1 LLPEDPDDESTK
13 FMLFPGIPIPEDE
26 RTGATNV
33 TAQVPVPP
41 KSLMEGE
48 PPSEVTAVAMAV
60 PSAPIRPREAS
71 QHDFDDDESAPSSTT
86 DIRMAPD
93 ALPADDEPRTH
104 IASASAAASLLEEM
118 RREAYIARD
127 SSPDLDP
134 DPPMDLSSSDSEE
147 EPAPLPLTDE
157 HTIVPTVTRSIDTTL
172 QSRAAVT
179 PQDVPERTIAV
190 MFSPLLA
197 GESPAPLPVPPPPD
211 DGRNRKIPAPL
222 PPPRRPPGRSPRA
235 SSPAL
240 EEIEAAPVPAPA
252 PPSEP
257 PISAPLSSSV
267 ATPAPEPYEHRPG
280 AIDAMDAIEALG
292 TGDGLEAIDALGAI
306 DAERATDQQLVPS
319 LDSEE
324 DILMADSSEF
334 EVVSGLDDDNEPALV
349 RALAPTMVAEEL
361 EPVVPNASEY
371 EAEEISGIIED
382 PDGDEE
388 PEVNTSTDI
397 GAPLADR
404 PSGPNAARANKNAQ
418 NPLQYAPP
426 EPDDRV
432 NRPAF
437 LKNTD
442 DEEDRLIDRA
452 MFKDL
457 LTYLRRRMDETADPR
472 ERAACLVKIA
482 SVHERQLED
491 PREAFDAAYEAL
503 TLSAGDDDAG
513 VLCLQL
519 ATRLQMLPS
528 LYERTLRMAQ
538 STAIEFRSGLVAW
551 LLRIAQALGKN
562 DQVQAQY
569 AELERLDPKHP
580 LLLTRAAERAIARQD
595 LKGAKDAIERALD
608 RTSIPKERARLL
620 VLGAQTSV
628 GKPEEQLRQL
638 EAAYRLTPGDVGLIM
653 TLEKNGMAEGRYAQ
667 ASWAL
672 TELFALAD
680 TPDAKVVM
688 LLRHAEL
695 LEKHFVQRD
704 IAAEKL
710 EEVLRLKPGH
720 PVALASLERCYHALQ
735 AWPDLAKTLERRADS
750 AKDARGRL
758 ELLTR
763 AAEVMELKM
772 LDAPGAALVLKRAIS
787 LDPKNKKV
795 LSELTRLSEKAEN
808 WPDVITYRTMLAEQ
822 SPSRKQ
828 AAQAY
833 VQIGDIME
841 ARARDLLGAKLA
853 YDKAAE
859 LDKTNTQAWEAIER
873 MARAARDERR
883 LLTALEERAK
893 YTESP
898 RLRAPI
904 FAELGRVRHEQGDE
918 KGAMTA
924 FEAALKADSSHEA
937 AASYVAERYVSQ
949 ERFKDALP
957 LVDFLINA
965 QSHDRGDPLLLQGRL
980 RLGMRVAAAMGD
992 VERAFLWGT
1001 QAVDLD
1007 PSALGPWVDL
1017 VDLVLSGKDK
1027 GSLLHKARHLLAKL
1041 ESAPVSIDLSTAIK
1055 LGHLELLLS
1064 DGPRAAHAFSHALSL
1079 EPQNQAAL
1087 LGMVD
1092 ACLLTNDFAGAS
1104 DCKVAL
1110 ARSSANLEDRFK
1122 HLVEAGEI
1130 WAARA
1135 RDLGEAERV
1144 WEEALAIK
1152 PSDHRLLHSLM
1163 GVYTERED
1171 WEKLEQILRRI
1182 ADIQESPER
1191 RAKSLFTRAQ
1201 VIAEKVGD
1209 ELRGAAAY
1217 EEVLAADPSRLD
1229 AFEQIVRLLTTRKD
1243 WWELERA
1250 YRTMI
1255 AKTQEA
1261 KEPGLAFALR
1271 KQLGLVYRDRL
1282 GDAER
1287 ALEAFDAADRIRS
1300 TDVEL
1305 RKMVTELLIV
1315 TDRVDMAIAGVRMH
1329 ISREPLT
1336 GPLYADLYDLFL
1348 RKHAFDQAW
1357 CAVNVLAQLQPLTR
1371 EQAQFLGDYPPY
1383 PMGDVPGQIPEQA
1396 WQSHLLHGD
1405 LDPLL
1410 TRIFAWMTPA
1420 VARARH
1426 AMIPPEQ
1433 MAMAM
1438 GRPLTPQHT
1447 PHADTVRTA
1456 FRNAAEILS
1465 MPIPEMMATMIPGQ
1479 KFPVVPALA
1488 PFGALQVNPTSID
1501 AIGDT
1506 LAFVAGKRLAEQR
1519 PELCAR
1525 AFYPSV
1531 SELTGLLATAVRVGN
1546 NSAGRDPHFA
1556 ASDNALLRTMSPV
1569 ERQGVAQLIAKATQE
1584 GAKLD
1589 VKRWCKLADLSSS
1602 RAGLLLCGD
1611 VEQARKALAREP
1623 QSPSDPTPKDR
1634 TAELY
1639 VFAISE
1645 QHTELRGAIGTAV
1658 GAEE

>member
-1 LLPEDPDDESTK
+1 
-13 FMLFPGIPIPEDE
+13 MMFPGVPIPEDE
-26 RTGATNV
+26 RTGATSV
-33 TAQVPVPP
+33 SAQLPEAHLKAP
-41 KSLMEGE
+41 LARMEGE
-48 PPSEVTAVAMAV
+48 PPSEVTAVAM
-60 PSAPIRPREAS
+60 PSPPVRPRLPS
-71 QHDFDDDESAPSSTT
+71 QPAFDDDDDVPSSAT
-86 DIRMAPD
+86 DIRAAPE

-118 RREAYIARD
+118 RREAYIAQD

-134 DPPMDLSSSDSEE
+134 EPDMDA
-147 EPAPLPLTDE
+147 PAALTDE

-179 PQDVPERTIAV
+179 SQEVPERTIAV

-222 PPPRRPPGRSPRA
+222 PPPRRPPGRSQRA

-240 EEIEAAPVPAPA
+240 EEIEEAPAAPAAPWQASPPMAPAEPLPAPA

-257 PISAPLSSSV
+257 PTFAPV
-267 ATPAPEPYEHRPG
+267 MAPEPDPYEQTHGPAG
-280 AIDAMDAIEALG
+280 AMDAL
-292 TGDGLEAIDALGAI
+292 DALA
-306 DAERATDQQLVPS
+306 ALEPERATDQQLMPS
-319 LDSEE
+319 LDSED
-324 DILMADSSEF
+324 DIMMADSSEF
-334 EVVSGLDDDNEPALV
+334 EVVGAAGIDSEPALV
-349 RALAPTMVAEEL
+349 RALAPTMAALEL
-361 EPVVPNASEY
+361 GDLPPPAIEY

-382 PDGDEE
+382 VDDEPDDGPE
-388 PEVNTSTDI
+388 PQTNTSTDVA
-397 GAPLADR
+397 APAPVDR
-404 PSGPNAARANKNAQ
+404 PSGPNAARASKNAQ
-418 NPLQYAPP
+418 NPLQYVPP
-426 EPDDRV
+426 EPDDRIH
-432 NRPAF
+432 RPAF

-457 LTYLRRRMDETADPR
+457 LTYLKRRMDDTGDPR

-482 SVHERQLED
+482 SVYERQLDD

-513 VLCLQL
+513 ALCLQL
-519 ATRLQMLPS
+519 ALRLQMLPS
-528 LYERTLRMAQ
+528 LYERTLRAAQ
-538 STAIEFRSGLVAW
+538 ATAVEFRSGIVAW
-551 LLRIAQALGKN
+551 LLRMALALGKN

-580 LLLTRAAERAIARQD
+580 LLLARAAERAIARQD
-595 LKGAKDAIERALD
+595 VKSAKDAIERALD
-608 RTSIPKERARLL
+608 RTSIPKERARLY
-620 VLGAQTSV
+620 VLGAQTSA

-638 EAAYRLTPGDVGLIM
+638 EAAYRLTPGDVGVIM
-653 TLEKNGMAEGRYAQ
+653 ALEKNGMAEGRYAQ
-667 ASWAL
+667 AAWAL
-672 TELFALAD
+672 SELFELAD
-680 TPDAKVVM
+680 TPDAQVAM

-695 LEKHFVQRD
+695 LEKHFMQRD
-704 IAAEKL
+704 VAAKKL
-710 EEVLRLKPGH
+710 EEVVRLKPGH
-720 PVALASLERCYHALQ
+720 PAALASLERCYHALQ
-735 AWPDLAKTLERRADS
+735 AWPELARTLERRADA

-772 LDAPGAALVLKRAIS
+772 LDASGAALVLKRAAS

-795 LSELTRLSEKAEN
+795 LAELCRLSEKAEN

-822 SPSRKQ
+822 SQSRKQ

-833 VQIGDIME
+833 VQIGDLME
-841 ARARDLLGAKLA
+841 VRARDLLGAKLA

-873 MARAARDERR
+873 LARAARDERR
-883 LLTALEERAK
+883 VLTALEERAK

-904 FAELGRVRHEQGDE
+904 FAELGRARHEQGDE

-924 FEAALKADSSHEA
+924 FEAALKADSAHEI

-949 ERFKDALP
+949 SRFKDALP
-957 LVDFLINA
+957 LVDFLINV
-965 QSHDRGDPLLLQGRL
+965 QSHDRGDAQLLQGRL
-980 RLGMRVAAAMGD
+980 RLGMRVAAALGD
-992 VERAFLWGT
+992 VERAYLWGT

-1017 VDLVLSGKDK
+1017 IDLVLSGKDK
-1027 GSLLHKARHLLAKL
+1027 SSLLHKARLMLSKL
-1041 ESAPVSIDLSTAIK
+1041 ESAPITVDLPTAIK

-1092 ACLLTNDFAGAS
+1092 ACLLSNDFAGAS

-1110 ARSSANLEDRFK
+1110 ARSSPNLDERFK

-1130 WAARA
+1130 WASRA

-1229 AFEQIVRLLTTRKD
+1229 AFEQIVRLLTSRKD

-1261 KEPGLAFALR
+1261 KEPALAFALR

-1287 ALEAFDAADRIRS
+1287 ALEAFDAADRVRS
-1300 TDVEL
+1300 TDLEL

-1315 TDRVDMAIAGVRMH
+1315 TDRVDLAIQGVRAH
-1329 ISREPLT
+1329 ITLEPLT
-1336 GPLYADLYDLFL
+1336 APLYADLYDLFL

-1383 PMGDVPGQIPEQA
+1383 PLGDVPGQIPEQA
-1396 WQSHLLHGD
+1396 WQSHLLHKD

-1426 AMIPPEQ
+1426 AMVPPDQ
-1433 MAMAM
+1433 MAMSM

-1447 PHADTVRTA
+1447 PHAETVRTA

-1465 MPIPEMMATMIPGQ
+1465 MPVPEMLATMMPGQ

-1531 SELTGLLATAVRVGN
+1531 SELTGLLATAVRIGN

-1556 ASDNALLRTMSPV
+1556 ASDNALLRTMSPM

-1589 VKRWCKLADLSSS
+1589 VKRWCRLADLSSS

-1611 VEQARKALAREP
+1611 VEQARKALSREP

-1645 QHTELRGAIGTAV
+1645 QHTELRGAIGIAV
-1658 GAEE
+1658 GTEE